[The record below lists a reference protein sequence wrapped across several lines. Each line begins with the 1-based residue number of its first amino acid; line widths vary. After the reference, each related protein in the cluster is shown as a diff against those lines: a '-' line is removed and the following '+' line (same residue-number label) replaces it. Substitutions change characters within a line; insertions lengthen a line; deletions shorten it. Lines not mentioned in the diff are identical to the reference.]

1 MKPLHKHLSWAFV
14 LLLTLLA
21 ACSPSA
27 PATPTPTPS
36 GGGGETSASGSS
48 DASGPAAD
56 PGASVDAATGL
67 GAPVLGAA
75 PAGAA
80 PPASRPSGAL
90 PSDPSAEN
98 SATIAISGGLPLMVT
113 GGSCST
119 LDGETYVSVP
129 AVFDAPP
136 PYASLVIYPASDESN
151 LRGGYLVWASSDAAT
166 DSALVSTQDL
176 FVITLNDDLFSGSFA
191 GTAHKVVEGVP
202 VQEVIDVNG
211 VFNCIAG
218 LLRVFGDH
226 PVDMT
231 GAQCETVPQIV
242 ISSGRSGENAALL
255 VVEPGA
261 TPDTAVRGGLSW
273 RVGGSEYTTNW
284 LSVTVN
290 ADQLSGSYYG
300 EGRRPDGSTF
310 PVQGAF
316 NCLGM

>member
-1 MKPLHKHLSWAFV
+1 MKPINRSYLGLIGACA
-14 LLLTLLA
+14 LLLA
-21 ACSPSA
+21 ACGTSSA
-27 PATPTPTPS
+27 APTSTPTLPS
-36 GGGGETSASGSS
+36 GGGDDTSASGS
-48 DASGPAAD
+48 AAA
-56 PGASVDAATGL
+56 PGASVDATTGL
-67 GAPVLGAA
+67 GVPVFGAA
-75 PAGAA
+75 PVGAA

-90 PSDPSAEN
+90 PSDTSAEN

-129 AVFDAPP
+129 TVFDAPP
-136 PYASLVIYPASDESN
+136 PYASLVIYPADGEGN
-151 LRGGYLVWASSDAAT
+151 IRGGYLVWASSDATT
-166 DSALVSTQDL
+166 DSALVSSQDL
-176 FVITLNDDLFSGSFA
+176 FVITLNDDHFSGRFD

-202 VQEVIDVNG
+202 VQEVIEVHG

-218 LLRVFGDH
+218 LLRVYGEH

-242 ISSGRSGENAALL
+242 ISNGRSGENAALFM
-255 VVEPGA
+255 VEAGAAPGA
-261 TPDTAVRGGLSW
+261 VARGGLSW

-284 LSVTVN
+284 LNVTLN
-290 ADQLSGSYYG
+290 PDQLSGSYYG